1 MTARLQTRHL
11 ALLACGYVVSTLVA
25 FDVFGPIATW
35 DTQGLVGRLMTI
47 YLLPIAA
54 TYIYL
59 LLLSQQRRHAP
70 ANGDP
75 LGDDALQG
83 IVFWILFFLIG
94 VHLLMMAVLTR
105 VEPVMPWAQR
115 AVVVF
120 LGISLVAIGNLLP
133 RTRPNFALGIRTER
147 TLTDR
152 QLWIITHRM
161 SGYTIC
167 AIGLLSI
174 VAGLVMH
181 GTTVAAA
188 PFIGL
193 VAGAAFVTAYYWR
206 VSAT

>member
-1 MTARLQTRHL
+1 MTARRQTHL
-11 ALLACGYVVSTLVA
+11 ALIAIGYVVSTLVA
-25 FDVFGPIATW
+25 LDVFGPIATW
-35 DTQGLVGRLMTI
+35 ETQPLAARLMTI

-54 TYIYL
+54 SSIYL
-59 LLLSQQRRHAP
+59 LLRSLQRRHAP
-70 ANGDP
+70 ANGNP
-75 LGDDALQG
+75 LGDGALQG

-105 VEPVMPWAQR
+105 MEPVLAWAQR

-120 LGISLVAIGNLLP
+120 LGISLLAIGNLLP

-152 QLWIITHRM
+152 QLWIVTHRM

-167 AIGLLSI
+167 AIGLITI
-174 VAGLVMH
+174 VSGLVMR

-188 PFIGL
+188 PFVGL
-193 VAGAAFVTAYYWR
+193 VAGAAFVVAYYWR